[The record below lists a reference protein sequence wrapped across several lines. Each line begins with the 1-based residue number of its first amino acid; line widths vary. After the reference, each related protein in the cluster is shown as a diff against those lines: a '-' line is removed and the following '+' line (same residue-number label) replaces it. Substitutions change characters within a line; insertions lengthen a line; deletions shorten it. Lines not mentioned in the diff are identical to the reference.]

1 MRTIGYA
8 SWKGGTGKTLLAFNT
23 LERAGAN
30 GLSALGCDLDPQ
42 RMLSRQSAIRIRNGL
57 AKVDVDVVE
66 ADLTVEGIEQLTD
79 AQQKAEY
86 DLIVCDMPGTDTFVM
101 DRALSIMDAILIP
114 VNGAPYEILNTARM
128 TQRVSQKGWNAFLI
142 PNNVPPTQKRKNET
156 ADTVGQ
162 MGAPISPVAI
172 VRRIVHWDAGMVGLT
187 VNEFAPASPAAA
199 EIREYWAWLQGALG
213 ISRNS
218 FPSAKE
224 LAYA

>member
-1 MRTIGYA
+1 MRTICYA

-23 LERAGAN
+23 IERAHST
-30 GLSALGCDLDPQ
+30 GLRVLGCDFDEQ
-42 RMLSRQSAIRIRNGL
+42 RMLSRQCAVRNRNAPSIDDL
-57 AKVDVDVVE
+57 NVVE
-66 ADLTVEGIEQLTD
+66 GHLTMEGIEALID
-79 AQQKAEY
+79 VQQANEY
-86 DLIVCDMPGTDTFVM
+86 DLIVCDLPGTDSFVM
-101 DRALSIMDAILIP
+101 DRALNIMDAILIP